1 MTGYTHSELNLTD
14 PTKGYTQFVLYT
26 EPRLGVACASLNAT
40 VTIRRQTPYGQEWR
54 DRLQRCVPSA
64 MHATLVDSMMIP
76 KLFEP
81 CVDEDTDNSSAVR
94 RSSCACYR
102 TWYDPEFGLPV
113 VGEHYR
119 TVSGDIDDWTYTTY
133 TPLDLR
139 PDDVF
144 ASLIID
150 GENGLF
156 WARTAD
162 GTLSFLPQEQGR
174 GYGFG
179 RTGGGP
185 TDLADYL
192 TKLLA
197 SDGKDTAAGGP
208 PYSIRT
214 VDQQILAWVESK
226 PDARHLELT
235 FEELRAIQR
244 G

>member
-1 MTGYTHSELNLTD
+1 MWT
-14 PTKGYTQFVLYT
+14 
-26 EPRLGVACASLNAT
+26 R
-40 VTIRRQTPYGQEWR
+40 
-54 DRLQRCVPSA
+54 
-64 MHATLVDSMMIP
+64 
-76 KLFEP
+76 
-81 CVDEDTDNSSAVR
+81 DTDSSPAAL
-94 RSSCACYR
+94 RSNCACYR
-102 TWYDPEFGLPV
+102 TSYDPQFGLPV

-119 TVSGDIDDWTYTTY
+119 TVGGDTDNWTYTTY

-162 GTLSFLPQEQGR
+162 GALSLLPQEEGC

-185 TDLADYL
+185 TALADYL
-192 TKLLA
+192 TKLIA
-197 SDGKDTAAGGP
+197 SNGKDTTAGGP

-214 VDQQILAWVESK
+214 VDQQILTWVESK
-226 PDARHLELT
+226 PKARHLELT
-235 FEELRAIQR
+235 LEELQAIQR